1 MPNETPSDRILARR
15 YRLHT
20 QVGRGGM
27 GTVWQAFDE
36 VLGRDVAVK
45 EVILPHGLTDE
56 ERDLQHRRTFREA
69 RTAARLAHPGVVTV
83 YDVVEEDG
91 RPWIVMELIKADSLD
106 RVIKGEGTLGYRRA
120 ARIGGQMISA
130 LHAAHEAGVLHR
142 DVKPSN
148 VLLAPGDRAVLTDFG
163 IATSTGDATLTA
175 TGLVMGSPAYIA
187 PERARGKVAGSAS
200 DLWSLGIT
208 LYAMVEG
215 KSPYERPEPMASL
228 IAIITD
234 DVVVSEKAGPL
245 WPVIEGLL
253 DKNPDTR
260 LTVHEAGRMLDELAR
275 DGKLSGE
282 HQVAVALRSEA
293 PAEAAPTTA
302 ERLPDDGLDLF
313 GARTEAAS
321 SRGPS
326 RTTGLI
332 VAVIVLVTAII
343 VGGIALAQ
351 SFTGSGGEAEGGEN
365 AAKPPSVSQPAAS
378 GTDGATPTSTPT
390 TTVTPTAA
398 DGAPPAGFRLHQDA
412 SGYSVF
418 VPNDF
423 GEPDR
428 RDPLNHY
435 FDGANGLRV
444 QIGQTDQPGPNALA
458 DWEQQAPN
466 NGFTGYQLIG
476 IRPSGAEGK
485 PVASTDGA
493 ASADWEFTFQGSR
506 GGQMRAL
513 NRGFVMGDMGYAILV
528 MAPASSW
535 DETMARLE
543 PLFASFKGK

>member
-1 MPNETPSDRILARR
+1 MPNETPSDRMLARR

-69 RTAARLAHPGVVTV
+69 RTAARLAHSGVVTV

-106 RVIKGEGTLGYRRA
+106 RVIKGQGTLDYRRA
-120 ARIGGQMISA
+120 AKIGGQMISA

-187 PERARGKVAGSAS
+187 PERARGKVAGPAS

-208 LYAMVEG
+208 LYAMIEG

-234 DVVVSEKAGPL
+234 GVPPSEKAGPL
-245 WPVIEGLL
+245 GPVIEGLL
-253 DKNPDTR
+253 DKDPDTR
-260 LTVHEAGRMLDELAR
+260 LTAHEAGRMLDEIAR
-275 DGKLSGE
+275 DGRLSGE
-282 HQVAVALRSEA
+282 HRVPVALRSEA
-293 PAEAAPTTA
+293 PADAAPTTA
-302 ERLPDDGLDLF
+302 GPAAEPALF
-313 GARTEAAS
+313 GDATAAS
-321 SRGPS
+321 STGS
-326 RTTGLI
+326 GRTTALI
-332 VAVIVLVTAII
+332 VAAIVLVTAMI

-351 SFTGSGGEAEGGEN
+351 SFDGGDGANNTKLPSGGT
-365 AAKPPSVSQPAAS
+365 S
-378 GTDGATPTSTPT
+378 GSATATGTPTSTATGTPSAAPT
-390 TTVTPTAA
+390 TAPA
-398 DGAPPAGFRLHQDA
+398 APPAGYRLYQDP
-412 SGYSVF
+412 SGYSMY
-418 VPNDF
+418 VPDDF
-423 GEPDR
+423 GQPDR
-428 RDPLNHY
+428 QSEENHF
-435 FDGANGLRV
+435 FDGDNGVRV
-444 QIGQTDQPGPNALA
+444 QIGQTDDPGDSAIE
-458 DWEQQAPN
+458 DWRDQEPN
-466 NGFTGYQLIG
+466 NSFTGYRLLG
-476 IRPSGAEGK
+476 IRATGDGL
-485 PVASTDGA
+485 PVASADGK
-493 ASADWEFTFQGSR
+493 ASADWEFLFQGNS
-506 GGQMRAL
+506 GGEMHAL

-535 DETMARLE
+535 DETMQRLQ
-543 PLFASFKGK
+543 PLYASFKGK

>member
-1 MPNETPSDRILARR
+1 MPNETPSDRMLARR
-15 YRLHT
+15 YRLHA

-106 RVIKGEGTLGYRRA
+106 RVIKGQGTLDFRRA

-130 LHAAHEAGVLHR
+130 LHAAHEAGILHR

-148 VLLAPGDRAVLTDFG
+148 VLLAAGDRAVLTDFG

-187 PERARGKVAGSAS
+187 PERARGKVAGPAS

-215 KSPYERPEPMASL
+215 RSPYERPEPMASL

-234 DVVVSEKAGPL
+234 DVPASEKAGPL
-245 WPVIEGLL
+245 GQVIEGLL
-253 DKNPDTR
+253 DKDPETR
-260 LTVHEAGRMLDELAR
+260 LTAHEAGRMLDEIAR
-275 DGKLSGE
+275 DGKLSGDYE
-282 HQVAVALRSEA
+282 RPLALRSE

-302 ERLPDDGLDLF
+302 ERLPDTGLGLL
-313 GARTEAAS
+313 GEPTSAARS
-321 SRGPS
+321 SGN
-326 RTTGLI
+326 RTTALI
-332 VAVIVLVTAII
+332 VAAIVLVTAMI

-351 SFTGSGGEAEGGEN
+351 SFTSGG
-365 AAKPPSVSQPAAS
+365 AKNTASLPTATAS
-378 GTDGATPTSTPT
+378 GTGTGTGTSQPNAGGTPSPSDKPQSETPSAQ
-390 TTVTPTAA
+390 TP
-398 DGAPPAGFRLHQDA
+398 PPGYRLYQDP
-412 SGYSVF
+412 SGYSMF

-423 GEPDR
+423 GAPDR
-428 RDPLNHY
+428 SNAENH
-435 FDGANGLRV
+435 FFNGEGGVRV
-444 QIGQTDQPGPNALA
+444 QIGQTDAPGPSALA
-458 DWEQQAPN
+458 DWQQQAPSAS
-466 NGFTGYQLIG
+466 FTGYRLLE
-476 IRPSGAEGK
+476 IRPTGAGGLPVPSADGK
-485 PVASTDGA
+485 
-493 ASADWEFTFQGSR
+493 ASADWEFTFR
-506 GGQMRAL
+506 GNSGGEMRAL

-528 MAPASSW
+528 MAPASTW
-535 DETMARLE
+535 DATMQKLQ
-543 PLFASFKGK
+543 PLYASFKGK